1 MKRYVIFDMDGVLV
15 DTEPL
20 HFQVWK
26 QIFSERGLEID
37 HEHYKDCI
45 GSTNQFLM
53 ELILKN
59 YGRDFRND
67 PSMLTRFMEIKD
79 QYVKEKGFPKIEG
92 AAEAVLELYRIGYK
106 MAVASS
112 SPVRYIHLA
121 MENLGIKSCF
131 SVLQSGEQVKNPKP
145 APDTFLAAAQSL
157 GAYPEECVVVED
169 SIKGT
174 QAARA
179 AGMYCIGFANPH
191 SGNQDLS
198 AADETAYPFSDVME
212 RILRL

>member
-1 MKRYVIFDMDGVLV
+1 MIYTGDFMKRYVIFDMDGVLV

-92 AAEAVLELYRIGYK
+92 AAEAVLGLHRMGYK

-131 SVLQSGEQVKNPKP
+131 SVRL
-145 APDTFLAAAQSL
+145 APIARKTFCHATSVQPYGSDSVSLFFHPRLAH
-157 GAYPEECVVVED
+157 ED
-169 SIKGT
+169 EIALFIT
-174 QAARA
+174 
-179 AGMYCIGFANPH
+179 FAPR
-191 SGNQDLS
+191 SFP
-198 AADETAYPFSDVME
+198 T
-212 RILRL
+212 